1 MERKI
6 KGFTLKIW
14 RGKSLVGWSDIYYS
28 CFRDADRFELC
39 SGCGSLLGADNFWSV
54 YRYIKKRIEANMGID
69 AS

>member
-14 RGKSLVGWSDIYYS
+14 RGKSLAGWSDIYYS
-28 CFRDADRFELC
+28 CFRDTDMMELC
-39 SGCGSLLGADNFWSV
+39 SGCGSLIGMDNVWSV
-54 YRYIKKRIEANMGID
+54 YRYIQNRIEANMGGD